1 MGSKPTCGKTP
12 TTVTSSEQ
20 EQRAFSYRNTIS
32 KKAHTATVR
41 YTWEALAL
49 QSTLARFSHIIC

>member
-1 MGSKPTCGKTP
+1 MGSTPTCGKTP

-20 EQRAFSYRNTIS
+20 EQRAFYYRNTIS

-49 QSTLARFSHIIC
+49 QSSLARFSHIIC